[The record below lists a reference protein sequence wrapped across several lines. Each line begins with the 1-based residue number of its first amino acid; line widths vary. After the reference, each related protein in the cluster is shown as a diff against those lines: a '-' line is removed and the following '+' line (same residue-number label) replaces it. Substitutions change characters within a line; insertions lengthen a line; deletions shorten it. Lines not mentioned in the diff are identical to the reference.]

1 MISFVSRNL
10 KVFFRDKTAVF
21 FSLLAVLIVLGLYIF
36 FLGDVWVDSFPNIKG
51 VKNLMNCWIIAG
63 LIGVTSVTA
72 NMGAFGT
79 MIEDKSKNKIKDF
92 YVSPIKKSKI
102 VGGYIISSFIV
113 GSMMSVVTLI
123 ISQIYL
129 VYSGVDVL
137 NFKELTEVFL
147 IILMTSLSNS
157 AMILF
162 IVSLFNSEMI
172 LFIVSLFSSEKAF
185 STASTIVGTLI
196 GFITGIYLPI
206 SMLPDSVQ
214 IIVKL
219 FPTSHGISILR
230 QIFMKKQMDISFA
243 DVPTNYINEFKE
255 SMGVVYYIND
265 KLVSNTTSV
274 FILIASTIIFFF
286 LAVLILYKKKK

>member
-51 VKNLMNCWIIAG
+51 VKNLMNCWIMAG

-123 ISQIYL
+123 MSQIYL

-157 AMILF
+157 A
-162 IVSLFNSEMI
+162 MI

-230 QIFMKKQMDISFA
+230 QIFMKKQTDISFA

-265 KLVSNTTSV
+265 KLVSNAASV

>member
-51 VKNLMNCWIIAG
+51 VKNLMNCWIIAE

-92 YVSPIKKSKI
+92 YVLPIKKSKI

-157 AMILF
+157 A
-162 IVSLFNSEMI
+162 MI

-265 KLVSNTTSV
+265 KLVSNTTSI

>member
-63 LIGVTSVTA
+63 LIGVISVTA

-129 VYSGVDVL
+129 VYSWVYVL

-162 IVSLFNSEMI
+162 IVSLF
-172 LFIVSLFSSEKAF
+172 SSEKAF
-185 STASTIVGTLI
+185 STASTIIGTLI

>member
-147 IILMTSLSNS
+147 ILLMTSLSNS
-157 AMILF
+157 A
-162 IVSLFNSEMI
+162 MI

>member
-36 FLGDVWVDSFPNIKG
+36 FLGDVWIDSFPNIKG
-51 VKNLMNCWIIAG
+51 VKNLMNCWIMAG

-123 ISQIYL
+123 MSQIYL

-157 AMILF
+157 A
-162 IVSLFNSEMI
+162 MI

-265 KLVSNTTSV
+265 KLVSNTASV

>member
-21 FSLLAVLIVLGLYIF
+21 FSLLAVLIILGLYIF

-162 IVSLFNSEMI
+162 IVSLF
-172 LFIVSLFSSEKAF
+172 SSEKAF
-185 STASTIVGTLI
+185 STASIIVGTLI

>member
-10 KVFFRDKTAVF
+10 KVFFRDKMAVF

-162 IVSLFNSEMI
+162 IVSLF
-172 LFIVSLFSSEKAF
+172 SSEKAF

-243 DVPTNYINEFKE
+243 DVSTNYINEFKE

>member
-123 ISQIYL
+123 MSQIYL

-157 AMILF
+157 A
-162 IVSLFNSEMI
+162 MI

-274 FILIASTIIFFF
+274 FIRIASTIIFFF

>member
-21 FSLLAVLIVLGLYIF
+21 FSLLAVFIVLGLYVF
-36 FLGDVWVDSFPNIKG
+36 FLGDVWVESFPNIKG
-51 VKNLMNCWIIAG
+51 VKNLMNCWIMAG

-113 GSMMSVVTLI
+113 GSMMSVLTLI

-129 VYSGVDVL
+129 AYSGVDVL
-137 NFKELTEVFL
+137 NFKELIEVFL
-147 IILMTSLSNS
+147 VILITSLSNS

-162 IVSLFNSEMI
+162 IVSLFN
-172 LFIVSLFSSEKAF
+172 SEKAF

-243 DVPTNYINEFKE
+243 DIPTNYIDEFKE

-265 KLVSNTTSV
+265 KLISNTTSI
-274 FILIASTIIFFF
+274 FILIVSTIIFFS
-286 LAVLILYKKKK
+286 LAVLVLYRKKK

>member
-36 FLGDVWVDSFPNIKG
+36 FLGDVWIDSFPNIKG

-162 IVSLFNSEMI
+162 IVSL
-172 LFIVSLFSSEKAF
+172 LSSEKAF

-265 KLVSNTTSV
+265 KLVSNTASV

>member
-36 FLGDVWVDSFPNIKG
+36 FLGDVWIDSFPNIKG

-162 IVSLFNSEMI
+162 IVSLF
-172 LFIVSLFSSEKAF
+172 SSEKAF

-255 SMGVVYYIND
+255 SMGVVYYINN
-265 KLVSNTTSV
+265 KLVSNTTSI

>member
-21 FSLLAVLIVLGLYIF
+21 FSLLAVFIVLGLYIF

-162 IVSLFNSEMI
+162 IVSLF
-172 LFIVSLFSSEKAF
+172 SSEKAF

-274 FILIASTIIFFF
+274 FILIASTIIFFS

>member
-21 FSLLAVLIVLGLYIF
+21 FSLLAVFIVLGLYIF

-51 VKNLMNCWIIAG
+51 VKNLMNCWIMAG

-113 GSMMSVVTLI
+113 GSMMSVLTLI

-129 VYSGVDVL
+129 AYSGVDVL
-137 NFKELTEVFL
+137 NFKELIEVFL
-147 IILMTSLSNS
+147 VILITSLSNS

-162 IVSLFNSEMI
+162 IVSLFN
-172 LFIVSLFSSEKAF
+172 SEKAF

-243 DVPTNYINEFKE
+243 DIPTNYIDEFKE

-265 KLVSNTTSV
+265 KLLSNTTSI

-286 LAVLILYKKKK
+286 LAVLVLYRKKK

>member
-123 ISQIYL
+123 MSQIYL

-137 NFKELTEVFL
+137 NFKDLTEVFL

-157 AMILF
+157 A
-162 IVSLFNSEMI
+162 MI

-265 KLVSNTTSV
+265 KLVSNTTSI
-274 FILIASTIIFFF
+274 FILIASTIIFFS

>member
-162 IVSLFNSEMI
+162 IVSLF
-172 LFIVSLFSSEKAF
+172 SSEKAF

-219 FPTSHGISILR
+219 FPTSHRISILR

-243 DVPTNYINEFKE
+243 DVPTNYIN
-255 SMGVVYYIND
+255 
-265 KLVSNTTSV
+265 
-274 FILIASTIIFFF
+274 
-286 LAVLILYKKKK
+286 

>member
-162 IVSLFNSEMI
+162 IVSLF
-172 LFIVSLFSSEKAF
+172 SSEKAF

-196 GFITGIYLPI
+196 GFITGIYLSI

>member
-92 YVSPIKKSKI
+92 YVSPIKKFKI

-157 AMILF
+157 A
-162 IVSLFNSEMI
+162 MI

-286 LAVLILYKKKK
+286 LAVLILYKNKK

>member
-36 FLGDVWVDSFPNIKG
+36 FLGDVWIDSFPNIKG

-162 IVSLFNSEMI
+162 IVSLF
-172 LFIVSLFSSEKAF
+172 SSEKAF

-265 KLVSNTTSV
+265 KLVSNTASV
-274 FILIASTIIFFF
+274 FILIALTIIFFF

>member
-113 GSMMSVVTLI
+113 GSMMSVMTLI

-157 AMILF
+157 A
-162 IVSLFNSEMI
+162 MI

-265 KLVSNTTSV
+265 KLVSNTTSI

>member
-137 NFKELTEVFL
+137 NFKELTELFL
-147 IILMTSLSNS
+147 IILMTTLSNS
-157 AMILF
+157 A
-162 IVSLFNSEMI
+162 MI

-274 FILIASTIIFFF
+274 FILIASNIIFFF

>member
-51 VKNLMNCWIIAG
+51 VKNLMNCWIIAV

-92 YVSPIKKSKI
+92 YVLPIKKSKI

-157 AMILF
+157 A
-162 IVSLFNSEMI
+162 MI

-265 KLVSNTTSV
+265 KLVSNTTSI

>member
-162 IVSLFNSEMI
+162 IVSLF
-172 LFIVSLFSSEKAF
+172 SSEKAF

-265 KLVSNTTSV
+265 KLVSNTTSI
-274 FILIASTIIFFF
+274 FILIASTIIFFS

>member
-129 VYSGVDVL
+129 VYSGVYVL

-157 AMILF
+157 A
-162 IVSLFNSEMI
+162 MI

>member
-162 IVSLFNSEMI
+162 IVSLF
-172 LFIVSLFSSEKAF
+172 SSEKAF

-286 LAVLILYKKKK
+286 LAVLILYKK

>member
-123 ISQIYL
+123 MSQIYL

-147 IILMTSLSNS
+147 IILITSLSNS
-157 AMILF
+157 A
-162 IVSLFNSEMI
+162 MI

-214 IIVKL
+214 IIVKFL
-219 FPTSHGISILR
+219 PTSHVISILR

-243 DVPTNYINEFKE
+243 DVPTNYINELKE
-255 SMGVVYYIND
+255 SLGVVYYIND
-265 KLVSNTTSV
+265 KLVSNTTSI
-274 FILIASTIIFFF
+274 FILIASTIIFFS

>member
-162 IVSLFNSEMI
+162 IVSLF
-172 LFIVSLFSSEKAF
+172 SSEKAF
-185 STASTIVGTLI
+185 STASAIVGTLI

-265 KLVSNTTSV
+265 KLVSNTASV

>member
-51 VKNLMNCWIIAG
+51 VKNLMNCWIMAG

-123 ISQIYL
+123 MSQIYL

-157 AMILF
+157 A
-162 IVSLFNSEMI
+162 MI

>member
-162 IVSLFNSEMI
+162 IVSLF
-172 LFIVSLFSSEKAF
+172 SSEKAF

-286 LAVLILYKKKK
+286 LAVLILYKKKE

>member
-162 IVSLFNSEMI
+162 IVSLF
-172 LFIVSLFSSEKAF
+172 SSEKAF

-286 LAVLILYKKKK
+286 LAVLILYKNKK

>member
-51 VKNLMNCWIIAG
+51 VKNLMNCWIIAE

-157 AMILF
+157 A
-162 IVSLFNSEMI
+162 MI

>member
-51 VKNLMNCWIIAG
+51 VKNLMNCWIIAE

-79 MIEDKSKNKIKDF
+79 MIDDKSKNKIKDF
-92 YVSPIKKSKI
+92 YVLPIKKSKI

-157 AMILF
+157 A
-162 IVSLFNSEMI
+162 MI

-265 KLVSNTTSV
+265 KLVSNTTSI

>member
-1 MISFVSRNL
+1 MQGVFTGTKVEGIPITNLMAKNL
-10 KVFFRDKTAVF
+10 KNNSQNAHCPEWNSLVSMLLNNDEKVKDVITQYYNIIQGNLKSSQVFIRATEFNTDVRKIQKAK
-21 FSLLAVLIVLGLYIF
+21 LLIPGEQ
-36 FLGDVWVDSFPNIKG
+36 
-51 VKNLMNCWIIAG
+51 LMLNDPIPQRREIREIYEKIYTRIPKVAEAE
-63 LIGVTSVTA
+63 INKA
-72 NMGAFGT
+72 NKLLEQISMFIDYEDIDDED
-79 MIEDKSKNKIKDF
+79 IEDLVDKIKDF

-162 IVSLFNSEMI
+162 IVSLF
-172 LFIVSLFSSEKAF
+172 SSEKAF

-219 FPTSHGISILR
+219 YQFIGI
-230 QIFMKKQMDISFA
+230 F
-243 DVPTNYINEFKE
+243 
-255 SMGVVYYIND
+255 D
-265 KLVSNTTSV
+265 K
-274 FILIASTIIFFF
+274 
-286 LAVLILYKKKK
+286 

>member
-123 ISQIYL
+123 MSQIYL

-147 IILMTSLSNS
+147 IILITSLSNS
-157 AMILF
+157 A
-162 IVSLFNSEMI
+162 MI

-265 KLVSNTTSV
+265 KLVSNTTSI
-274 FILIASTIIFFF
+274 FILIASTIIFFY

>member
-123 ISQIYL
+123 MSQIYL

-157 AMILF
+157 A
-162 IVSLFNSEMI
+162 MI

-274 FILIASTIIFFF
+274 FILIASTIIFFS

>member
-162 IVSLFNSEMI
+162 IVSLF
-172 LFIVSLFSSEKAF
+172 SSEKAF

-255 SMGVVYYIND
+255 SMGVVYYINN

>member
-162 IVSLFNSEMI
+162 IVSLF
-172 LFIVSLFSSEKAF
+172 SSEKAF

-230 QIFMKKQMDISFA
+230 QIFMKKQIDISFA

-265 KLVSNTTSV
+265 KLVSNTTSI
-274 FILIASTIIFFF
+274 FILIASTIIFFS

>member
-92 YVSPIKKSKI
+92 YVLPIKKSKI

-147 IILMTSLSNS
+147 IILITSLSNS
-157 AMILF
+157 A
-162 IVSLFNSEMI
+162 MI

-265 KLVSNTTSV
+265 KLVSNTTSI
-274 FILIASTIIFFF
+274 FILIASTIIFFS

>member
-63 LIGVTSVTA
+63 LIGVISVTA

-157 AMILF
+157 A
-162 IVSLFNSEMI
+162 MI